1 MIYKNISATSK
12 VFYGKTFHPG
22 EEHEVPGYINAP
34 GFIRLSKLSK
44 PQSQLQSNGTKKVD
58 KKSKDIKQEEVLD
71 GSNSNQ

>member
-34 GFIRLSKLSK
+34 GFIRLSSK
-44 PQSQLQSNGTKKVD
+44 SKTESKQSNVPKKVT
-58 KKSKDIKQEEVLD
+58 KNSKEIKQEEALD
-71 GSNSNQ
+71 GSNSN